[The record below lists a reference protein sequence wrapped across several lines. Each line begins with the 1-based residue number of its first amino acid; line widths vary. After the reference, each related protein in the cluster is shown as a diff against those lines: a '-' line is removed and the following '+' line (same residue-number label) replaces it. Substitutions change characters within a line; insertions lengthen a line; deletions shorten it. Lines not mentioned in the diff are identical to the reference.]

1 MRREIHGQKRD
12 EKPKIVSIGLCAM
25 TNTPEISPAAKRMR
39 RHRKRRRDGLH
50 CLTVELRDSEIDML
64 VCKAL
69 LKPEMRNDK
78 TAITRALHEYF
89 DETLSMPR

>member
-1 MRREIHGQKRD
+1 VGFARELDGSAG
-12 EKPKIVSIGLCAM
+12 VCLCAM
-25 TNTPEISPAAKRMR
+25 TNAPEPSISPAAARMR
-39 RHRKRRRDGLH
+39 RHRKRRCEGLR
-50 CLTVELRDSEIDML
+50 CMTVELRETEIDML

-78 TAITRALHEYF
+78 NAITRALHEYF

>member
-1 MRREIHGQKRD
+1 
-12 EKPKIVSIGLCAM
+12 
-25 TNTPEISPAAKRMR
+25 
-39 RHRKRRRDGLH
+39 
-50 CLTVELRDSEIDML
+50 ML

-78 TAITRALHEYF
+78 NAITRALHEYF